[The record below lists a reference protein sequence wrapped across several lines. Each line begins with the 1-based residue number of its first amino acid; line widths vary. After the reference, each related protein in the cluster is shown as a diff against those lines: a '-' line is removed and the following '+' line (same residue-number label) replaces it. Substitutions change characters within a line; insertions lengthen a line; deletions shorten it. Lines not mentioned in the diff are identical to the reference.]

1 MVDSRAT
8 LAPEPR
14 TAALRVAALIICAFA
29 TAPAF
34 ADAKNPPPAQAAATL
49 EFSANDVATVE
60 RRDIRQLISLTG
72 TLSPRNQ
79 TTVKAKVSAEVR
91 EMLVRE
97 GESVRRAQ
105 VIARL
110 DATEPQARLDE
121 KIADLEGG
129 RAQLALAEKN
139 RAMQLALLEKKFISQ
154 NAFDST
160 QSNLLVNEARIKA
173 LAAQVAIARKAVE
186 DTVVRA
192 PMAGIVA
199 QRLAQ
204 PGEKVAIDGKLYT
217 LVDLAELE
225 VEAAVPASDI
235 GAVRIAQDVAFR
247 VEGIEDRLFAG
258 RIARISPAT
267 QPGTRSILVYAVLPN
282 RESTLKGGMFAKGQ
296 LTVSKRAGALV
307 VPITAV
313 RDDAGQTTVWRIDAG
328 KLVRTVVQVGLKSE
342 ADGVIEI
349 VSGLALGARV
359 LRANLGSLRD
369 GAPAKILERP

>member
-1 MVDSRAT
+1 MADSRVPIAS
-8 LAPEPR
+8 LPR
-14 TAALRVAALIICAFA
+14 TAALGIAALIVCAA
-29 TAPAF
+29 APELV
-34 ADAKNPPPAQAAATL
+34 DAKNPLQAPTAAAL
-49 EFSANDVATVE
+49 EFSANDVTTVE

-97 GESVRRAQ
+97 GESVRRGQ

-110 DATEPQARLDE
+110 DATEAQARLDE
-121 KIADLEGG
+121 KIADLDGG

-154 NAFDST
+154 NAFDGT
-160 QSNLLVNEARIKA
+160 QSNLQVSEARLKA

-186 DTVVRA
+186 DSAVRA

-204 PGEKVAIDGKLYT
+204 PGEKVAIDGKLYM
-217 LVDLAELE
+217 LVDLSELE

-296 LTVSKRAGALV
+296 LTVSKRAGVLV
-307 VPITAV
+307 VPTTAV
-313 RDDAGQTTVWRIDAG
+313 RDDAGQTYVWRIDAG

-342 ADGVIEI
+342 NDGVIEI
-349 VSGLALGARV
+349 VSGLAAGARV
-359 LRANLGSLRD
+359 VRSNLGSLRD
-369 GAPAKILERP
+369 GAAAKILESR

>member
-1 MVDSRAT
+1 M
-8 LAPEPR
+8 
-14 TAALRVAALIICAFA
+14 AALCIAAVIACAA
-29 TAPAF
+29 APAS
-34 ADAKNPPPAQAAATL
+34 ADAKNPLPARAAAAL
-49 EFSANDVATVE
+49 EFSAHDVTTVE
-60 RRDIRQLISLTG
+60 RRDIRQVISLTG

-97 GESVRRAQ
+97 GEPVRRGQ

-110 DATEPQARLDE
+110 DPSEPQARLDE

-160 QSNLLVNEARIKA
+160 QSNLQVSEARLRA
-173 LAAQVAIARKAVE
+173 LEAQVTIARKALE

-192 PMAGIVA
+192 PMAGVVA

-217 LVDLAELE
+217 LVDLTELE

-247 VEGIEDRLFAG
+247 VEGIEDRLYTG
-258 RIARISPAT
+258 RVARISPAT

-307 VPITAV
+307 VPTTAV
-313 RDDAGQTTVWRIDAG
+313 RDDAGQTYVWRIDAG
-328 KLVRTVVQVGLKSE
+328 RLLRTVVQVGLKSE
-342 ADGVIEI
+342 SDGVVEI
-349 VSGLALGARV
+349 VSGLAAGARV
-359 LRANLGSLRD
+359 VRSNLGSLRD
-369 GAPAKILERP
+369 GAPAKILEGR

>member
-1 MVDSRAT
+1 MADSRVPIAS
-8 LAPEPR
+8 LPR
-14 TAALRVAALIICAFA
+14 TAALGIAALIVCAA
-29 TAPAF
+29 APGLV
-34 ADAKNPPPAQAAATL
+34 DAKNPLQAPTAAAL
-49 EFSANDVATVE
+49 EFSANDVTTVE

-97 GESVRRAQ
+97 GESVRRGQ

-110 DATEPQARLDE
+110 DATEAQARLDE
-121 KIADLEGG
+121 KIADLDGG

-154 NAFDST
+154 NAFDGT
-160 QSNLLVNEARIKA
+160 QSNLQVSEARLKA

-186 DTVVRA
+186 DSAVRA

-204 PGEKVAIDGKLYT
+204 PGEKVAIDGKLYM
-217 LVDLAELE
+217 LVDLSELE

-296 LTVSKRAGALV
+296 LTVSKRAGVLV
-307 VPITAV
+307 VPTTAV
-313 RDDAGQTTVWRIDAG
+313 RDDAGQTYVWRIDAG

-342 ADGVIEI
+342 NDGVIEI
-349 VSGLALGARV
+349 VSGLAAGARV
-359 LRANLGSLRD
+359 VRSNLGSLRD
-369 GAPAKILERP
+369 GAAAKILESR